1 MQYIKE
7 SKMKWAIYKENCEDL
22 GFALACLDYQAITI
36 EELKKWLDIVL
47 MDTPTEELPNYFF
60 NLVDADQGHF
70 ANDIGYTPGSNLSRY
85 EKYALEGIA
94 YIRKV
99 RSLTDMVVKEETA
112 LKALQNNPHI
122 LERFKKFFPFVEI

>member
-1 MQYIKE
+1 M
-7 SKMKWAIYKENCEDL
+7 
-22 GFALACLDYQAITI
+22 
-36 EELKKWLDIVL
+36 L

-60 NLVDADQGHF
+60 NLVDADQGHI
-70 ANDIGYTPGSNLSRY
+70 ANDIGYAPISNLSRY

-99 RSLTDMVVKEETA
+99 RSLSDMVVKEETA
-112 LKALQNNPHI
+112 LKALKNNPQI

>member
-1 MQYIKE
+1 
-7 SKMKWAIYKENCEDL
+7 MKWAIYKENSRDL

-60 NLVDADQGHF
+60 DLIDGDVF
-70 ANDIGYTPGSNLSRY
+70 DIFKNMSYVPHSSLSRY

-99 RSLTDMVVKEETA
+99 RSLTDMLAKEETA
-112 LKALQNNPHI
+112 LKALQNDPQI

>member
-1 MQYIKE
+1 
-7 SKMKWAIYKENCEDL
+7 MKWAIYKENCEDL

-36 EELKKWLDIVL
+36 EELKKWLEIVL

-60 NLVDADQGHF
+60 DLIDGDVF
-70 ANDIGYTPGSNLSRY
+70 DIFKNISYVPHSSLSRY

-99 RSLTDMVVKEETA
+99 RPLIDMVVKEETA
-112 LKALQNNPHI
+112 LKSLQNNPQI
-122 LERFKKFFPFVEI
+122 LERLKKFFPFVEI

>member
-1 MQYIKE
+1 
-7 SKMKWAIYKENCEDL
+7 MKWAIYKENSEDL
-22 GFALACLDYQAITI
+22 GFALMCLSYQSITI

-60 NLVDADQGHF
+60 DLIDGDVF
-70 ANDIGYTPGSNLSRY
+70 DIFKNMSYVPHSSLSRY

-99 RSLTDMVVKEETA
+99 RSLTDMLAKEETA
-112 LKALQNNPHI
+112 LKALQNNPQI

>member
-1 MQYIKE
+1 
-7 SKMKWAIYKENCEDL
+7 MKWAIYKENSEDL

-60 NLVDADQGHF
+60 NLVDADQDHI
-70 ANDIGYTPGSNLSRY
+70 ANDIGYTPCFNLSRY

-99 RSLTDMVVKEETA
+99 RSLSDMVVKEETA
-112 LKALQNNPHI
+112 LKALKNNPQI

>member
-1 MQYIKE
+1 
-7 SKMKWAIYKENCEDL
+7 MKWAIYKENCEDL

-99 RSLTDMVVKEETA
+99 RSLIDMVVKEEKA
-112 LKALQNNPHI
+112 LKSLQNNPHI

>member
-1 MQYIKE
+1 
-7 SKMKWAIYKENCEDL
+7 MKWAIYKENSEDL

-60 NLVDADQGHF
+60 DLVDGDVF
-70 ANDIGYTPGSNLSRY
+70 DIFKNMSYVPHSSLSRY

-99 RSLTDMVVKEETA
+99 RSLTDMLAKEETA
-112 LKALQNNPHI
+112 LKALQNNPQI

>member
-1 MQYIKE
+1 MP
-7 SKMKWAIYKENCEDL
+7 
-22 GFALACLDYQAITI
+22 CLSSNHDRRA
-36 EELKKWLDIVL
+36 KKWLDIVL

-60 NLVDADQGHF
+60 NLVDADQDHF

-99 RSLTDMVVKEETA
+99 RPLIDMVVKEKTA
-112 LKALQNNPHI
+112 LKALQNNPQI

>member
-1 MQYIKE
+1 
-7 SKMKWAIYKENCEDL
+7 MKWAIYKENSEDL

-60 NLVDADQGHF
+60 DLIDGDVF
-70 ANDIGYTPGSNLSRY
+70 DIFKNMNYVPHSSLSRY

-99 RSLTDMVVKEETA
+99 RSLSDMLAKEETA
-112 LKALQNNPHI
+112 LKSLQNNPQI

>member
-1 MQYIKE
+1 
-7 SKMKWAIYKENCEDL
+7 MKWAIYKENSEDL
-22 GFALACLDYQAITI
+22 GFALMCLAYQAITI

-60 NLVDADQGHF
+60 DLIDGDVF
-70 ANDIGYTPGSNLSRY
+70 DIFKNMSYVPHSSLSRY

-99 RSLTDMVVKEETA
+99 RSLSDMLAKEETA
-112 LKALQNNPHI
+112 LKSLQNNPQI

>member
-1 MQYIKE
+1 
-7 SKMKWAIYKENCEDL
+7 MKWKIHKENSEDL
-22 GFALACLDYQAITI
+22 GFAISCFFKRAITSD
-36 EELKKWLDIVL
+36 EFKKWLDIVL

-60 NLVDADQGHF
+60 NLVDADQGHIG
-70 ANDIGYTPGSNLSRY
+70 NDIGYAPSSNLSRY

-99 RSLTDMVVKEETA
+99 RPLIDMVVKEEKA
-112 LKALQNNPHI
+112 LKSLQNNPQI

>member
-1 MQYIKE
+1 
-7 SKMKWAIYKENCEDL
+7 MKWAIYKENSEDL
-22 GFALACLDYQAITI
+22 GFALMCLSYQSITI

-60 NLVDADQGHF
+60 NLVDADQGHIG
-70 ANDIGYTPGSNLSRY
+70 NDIGYAPSSNLSRY

-99 RSLTDMVVKEETA
+99 RPLIDMVVKEEKA
-112 LKALQNNPHI
+112 LKSLQNNPQI
-122 LERFKKFFPFVEI
+122 LERFKKFFPFVKI

>member
-1 MQYIKE
+1 
-7 SKMKWAIYKENCEDL
+7 MKWAIYKENSEDL

-60 NLVDADQGHF
+60 DLIDGDVF
-70 ANDIGYTPGSNLSRY
+70 DIFKNMSYVPHDNLSRY

-99 RSLTDMVVKEETA
+99 RPLIDMVVKEETA
-112 LKALQNNPHI
+112 LKALQNNPQI

>member
-1 MQYIKE
+1 
-7 SKMKWAIYKENCEDL
+7 MKWAIYKENSEDL

-60 NLVDADQGHF
+60 NLVDADQDHI
-70 ANDIGYTPGSNLSRY
+70 ANDIGYVPHCHLSRY

-94 YIRKV
+94 YLRKV
-99 RSLTDMVVKEETA
+99 RSLTDMLVKEETA
-112 LKALQNNPHI
+112 LKALQNNPQI
-122 LERFKKFFPFVEI
+122 LERFKKFFPFVQI

>member
-1 MQYIKE
+1 
-7 SKMKWAIYKENCEDL
+7 MKWKIHKENSEDL
-22 GFALACLDYQAITI
+22 GFAISCFFKGAITAD
-36 EELKKWLDIVL
+36 EFKKWLEIVL

-60 NLVDADQGHF
+60 DLVDADQGHI
-70 ANDIGYTPGSNLSRY
+70 ANDIGYTPRFNLSRY

-99 RSLTDMVVKEETA
+99 RSLSDMVVKEETA
-112 LKALQNNPHI
+112 LKALQNNPQI

>member
-1 MQYIKE
+1 
-7 SKMKWAIYKENCEDL
+7 MKWAIYKENSRDL
-22 GFALACLDYQAITI
+22 GLALMCLAYQAITI

-60 NLVDADQGHF
+60 NLVDADQGHIG
-70 ANDIGYTPGSNLSRY
+70 NDIGYAPSSNLSRY

-99 RSLTDMVVKEETA
+99 RPLIDMVVKEEKA
-112 LKALQNNPHI
+112 LKSLQNNPQI

>member
-1 MQYIKE
+1 
-7 SKMKWAIYKENCEDL
+7 MKWAIYKENSEDL

-60 NLVDADQGHF
+60 DLIDGDVF
-70 ANDIGYTPGSNLSRY
+70 DIFKNMSYVPHSSLSRY

-99 RSLTDMVVKEETA
+99 RSLTDMLAKEETA
-112 LKALQNNPHI
+112 LKALQNDPQI

>member
-1 MQYIKE
+1 
-7 SKMKWAIYKENCEDL
+7 MKWKIHKENSRDL
-22 GFALACLDYQAITI
+22 GFALTCLAYQAITI

-60 NLVDADQGHF
+60 DLIDGDVF
-70 ANDIGYTPGSNLSRY
+70 DIFKNMSYVPHDNLSRY
-85 EKYALEGIA
+85 EEYAVEGIA

-99 RSLTDMVVKEETA
+99 RPLTDMLAKEETA

>member
-1 MQYIKE
+1 
-7 SKMKWAIYKENCEDL
+7 MKWKIHKENSEDL
-22 GFALACLDYQAITI
+22 GFAISCFFKGAITAN
-36 EELKKWLDIVL
+36 EFKKWLEIVL

-60 NLVDADQGHF
+60 DLVDADQDHF

-112 LKALQNNPHI
+112 LKALQNNPQI

>member
-1 MQYIKE
+1 
-7 SKMKWAIYKENCEDL
+7 MKWAIYKENCEDL

-99 RSLTDMVVKEETA
+99 RSLIDMVVEEEKA
-112 LKALQNNPHI
+112 LKSLQNNPHI

>member
-1 MQYIKE
+1 
-7 SKMKWAIYKENCEDL
+7 MKWAIYKENSEDL
-22 GFALACLDYQAITI
+22 GFALMCLSYQSITI

-60 NLVDADQGHF
+60 DLIDGDVF
-70 ANDIGYTPGSNLSRY
+70 DIFKNMSYVPHSSLSRY

-94 YIRKV
+94 YLRKV
-99 RSLTDMVVKEETA
+99 RSLTDMLVKEETA
-112 LKALQNNPHI
+112 LKALQNNPQI

>member
-1 MQYIKE
+1 
-7 SKMKWAIYKENCEDL
+7 MKWKIHKENSEDL

-36 EELKKWLDIVL
+36 EELKKWLEIVL

-60 NLVDADQGHF
+60 DLIDGDVF
-70 ANDIGYTPGSNLSRY
+70 DIFKNMSYVPHSSLSRY

-99 RSLTDMVVKEETA
+99 RSLTDMLAKEETA
-112 LKALQNNPHI
+112 
-122 LERFKKFFPFVEI
+122 

>member
-1 MQYIKE
+1 
-7 SKMKWAIYKENCEDL
+7 MKWAIYKENCEDL

-60 NLVDADQGHF
+60 DLIDGDVF
-70 ANDIGYTPGSNLSRY
+70 DIFKNMSYVPHSSLSRY
-85 EKYALEGIA
+85 EKYAVEGIA
-94 YIRKV
+94 YIRKI
-99 RSLTDMVVKEETA
+99 RPLTDMLAKEETA
-112 LKALQNNPHI
+112 LKALQNNPQI